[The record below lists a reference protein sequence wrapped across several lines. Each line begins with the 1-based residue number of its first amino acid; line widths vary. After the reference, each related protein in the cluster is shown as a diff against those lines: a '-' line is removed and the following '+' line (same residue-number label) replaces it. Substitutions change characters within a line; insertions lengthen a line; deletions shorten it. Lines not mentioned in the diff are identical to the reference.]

1 MSIDTPYIQLQIDL
15 INRLFH
21 EMQWG
26 HTSHSFD
33 VFYND
38 IKRDLKN
45 PLDCDVL
52 RIIDEV
58 VKAGGINNYEII
70 GEIEGPYSVT
80 SSTMVFFDID
90 EEKLLDY
97 KKLLEFQLGEN
108 TNKIFK
114 FKYKITINFK
124 EGTLKHGNKT
134 YELPINKSG
143 IRLLSLMLTYYPNYV
158 RFKQIDDE
166 FELTK
171 IREDE
176 PRLADKRIYEI
187 RDDLLIYLTKNVHL
201 SEKIAKQFV
210 ENIRGKGYKV
220 SLRLDI

>member
-1 MSIDTPYIQLQIDL
+1 MSIDTPFIELQIKL
-15 INRLFH
+15 IDRLFH

-33 VFYND
+33 VFYTD

-45 PLDCDVL
+45 PLDEEVL
-52 RIIDEV
+52 KVIDTVE
-58 VKAGGINNYEII
+58 KSGGINNYEIVGDI
-70 GEIEGPYSVT
+70 DGTYSVI

-108 TNKIFK
+108 TNKLFK

-124 EGTLKHGNKT
+124 EGILKHGNKT

-143 IRLLSLMLTYYPNYV
+143 IRLLSLMLTYYPSYV

-187 RDDLLIYLTKNVHL
+187 RDDLLVYLTKSVHL

-220 SLRLDI
+220 SLKLDV